1 MGRHLVLVG
10 GGHAH
15 MTVLFRLGDFTGRG
29 HRVTVINP
37 SPYLYYSGM
46 GSGMLA
52 GIYEPR
58 EVRFHIR
65 KMAEE
70 RGASFIEDKA
80 ARIIPEHRIIRLA
93 SGREVPYDVA
103 SFNTGSEVQQDLL
116 AAPLNRIFPVK
127 PIINLYRARLEIL
140 HEIGQ
145 REVKIIVMGGG
156 LAGVEISANIWRLL
170 LDKPHS
176 AEITLVG
183 SRNILEGLPDRARRL
198 ALDSLKRRNI
208 QVMEGIRVNKV
219 GTEEVFLSDGNALP
233 YDFAFAAMGVSPSTL
248 FRDSGL
254 PTGEDGGLL
263 VNSFLQSTAH
273 PELFGGGDCITMN
286 GTPLAKV
293 GVYAVR
299 QNTFLYR
306 NLRAG
311 LEGGTLQP
319 FQRGGNYM
327 LIMNMGDGSGILWRK
342 NHVWDGRFAFLI
354 KDFIDRRYMKTY
366 QVSGERD
373 ETNGEEEFV

>member
-15 MTVLFRLGDFTGRG
+15 MTVLFRLGDFIGRG

-65 KMAEE
+65 KMAEK
-70 RGASFIEDKA
+70 RGASFIEEKA
-80 ARIIPEHRIIRLA
+80 VRVIPEHRIIRLA

-103 SFNTGSEVQQDLL
+103 SFNTGSEVPQDLL

-156 LAGVEISANIWRLL
+156 PAGVEISANIWRLL
-170 LDKPHS
+170 RDKPYN
-176 AEITLVG
+176 AEITLIG
-183 SRNILEGLPDRARRL
+183 SRNILDGLPDRARRL
-198 ALDSLKRRNI
+198 ALDSLKMRNI
-208 QVMEGIRVNKV
+208 RVMEGIRVNKV
-219 GTEEVFLSDGNALP
+219 SAEEVVLSGGNTLP
-233 YDFAFAAMGVSPSTL
+233 YDFAFAAVGVSPSTL

-263 VNSFLQSTAH
+263 VNSFLQSTAY
-273 PELFGGGDCITMN
+273 PELFGGGDCITMT

-311 LEGGTLQP
+311 LESGTLQP
-319 FQRGGNYM
+319 FQRGGSYI
-327 LIMNMGDGSGILWRK
+327 LIMNMGDGNGILWRK
-342 NHVWDGRFAFLI
+342 NRVWDGRFAFLI

-366 QVSGERD
+366 QVSGERY
-373 ETNGEEEFV
+373 EPNGEIPAD